1 MSLRRRLLAG
11 ILVLLV
17 VAIGVADA
25 VTYSALRGFLLGRL
39 DEVTDAAQAQ
49 IVLAVEES
57 YHRAMRTGTPQ
68 HQARV
73 EAHPTAWLAGLALAE
88 APSSH
93 QCATAMPDRPVGA
106 EGAKFGLFDR
116 VNPDVFVE
124 VLTPARQLLL
134 ARPSGTCDPRPLLP
148 RTFPIQPAP
157 TARDFGAEHGAYFP
171 NQLSFTTRS
180 TSPGTTYRAEAV
192 DVPGGIVVTASALTP
207 DAQTLA
213 STVRVEV
220 ITSVAVLVA
229 AVLLALLVTRLGLR
243 PLDEMTET
251 AGAIARGDLGRRIR
265 TTDSRSEVGRLG
277 QALNGMLTQIE
288 GAMAQRTHSEQRLRR
303 FVADASHELRT
314 PLTSVRGYA
323 ELLRKG
329 AFGDEQARQQAASRI
344 EHEAA
349 RMGVLVDDLL
359 LLARLDQ
366 GRPLDNVPVD
376 LASLAR
382 QAVGDVLVARHD
394 HPLTVDAPVPV
405 TVTGDAVRLRQV
417 LDNLVGNA
425 LEHTPPGTPVQVSV
439 GADGGRAV
447 LRVADAGP
455 GLAPDVAA
463 QAFEPFFR
471 GHGPRTGDGAGLG
484 LAIVAAVAQAHGGGA
499 RLRPGLGGGCTV
511 EVSLPLAG
519 SPPPGPGHVDP
530 ADGAVGEA
538 GAVAADGAVGE
549 VEGGRG
555 PAGAGD
561 VTGASGPG
569 RSPGGRR

>member
-314 PLTSVRGYA
+314 PLSVIEA
-323 ELLRKG
+323 EVDLALSTPRQAPAYREALERIGTESRRLHRIVEDLLWLARVDS
-329 AFGDEQARQQAASRI
+329 APPTPGDE
-344 EHEAA
+344 
-349 RMGVLVDDLL
+349 
-359 LLARLDQ
+359 
-366 GRPLDNVPVD
+366 PVD
-376 LASLAR
+376 LPAIAEQGVQRFLPVAQAKGLDLSAQTDGDDHGLINAPSELVDRLA
-382 QAVGDVLVARHD
+382 GVLID
-394 HPLTVDAPVPV
+394 N
-405 TVTGDAVRLRQV
+405 AVRY
-417 LDNLVGNA
+417 
-425 LEHTPPGTPVQVSV
+425 TPPGGAVRVGVVTSGNRVSLV
-439 GADGGRAV
+439 
-447 LRVADAGP
+447 VADNGP
-455 GLAPDVAA
+455 GIPAEERPYLFDR
-463 QAFEPFFR
+463 FR
-471 GHGPRTGDGAGLG
+471 RATTDQDGTGLG
-484 LAIVAAVAQAHGGGA
+484 LAIADSVVRSTGGRWRVADNPGGGA
-499 RLRPGLGGGCTV
+499 HV
-511 EVSLPLAG
+511 EVSWHRHHPREPQPTHARAAPAAG
-519 SPPPGPGHVDP
+519 
-530 ADGAVGEA
+530 
-538 GAVAADGAVGE
+538 
-549 VEGGRG
+549 
-555 PAGAGD
+555 
-561 VTGASGPG
+561 T
-569 RSPGGRR
+569 